1 MDEEDLLRHRIGT
14 SLAVIIVSL
23 LGSGLQAQS
32 HAPGATTTGALFDP
46 TRPSPVIPSVLPSA
60 IRHTTISSEEYYR
73 RKQTLRQRAPVSIGP
88 PGLELIDLLN
98 TGRAPS
104 SLPLQ
109 PLALSP
115 SISFEGI
122 GQTLLTPPGPDLAAG
137 PSDIILVVNS
147 SIARYGRDGQQTS
160 LMTLQQWFSNILP
173 TICPHGIGACRILD
187 PSIRYDSLHGRFL
200 LSAFSED
207 ALTRKTYFVLSV
219 SNGAT
224 YGGGW
229 KNWALE
235 GSLNGTAQTVFEVD
249 FPRAGYDN
257 NAVYLTANMFDV
269 SSNVLQ
275 YAKIRILKKSEL
287 YNPAAATL
295 TFQDI
300 WNLKNEDNSTATSI
314 SPIQLRGQ
322 PGTGVPAGILI
333 NASDAAAAT
342 YLTLWRIDNPTSATP
357 AAVRTTLGNVWT
369 YDLPALVPQ
378 QGSALKIDP
387 GDTRILRAIVRN
399 GVLYTARNTGYASAA
414 STVTYDRI
422 DLASNKVTLQA
433 RQVNGN
439 FFFPAFDIPASQGP
453 GNALPNKLITGT
465 TTGSS
470 GALTYAGISEVKAGE
485 DAFEADGRWG
495 DYFGGAIDPIQGGL
509 WTYGEYAK
517 PRNTTSGRWGTWAAY
532 FPMTTSPQFTDVLNS
547 SPFYDFINVL
557 RLWSITTGC
566 GTGLYCPDDPVTR
579 GQMAVF
585 VIRALLGGNFTAPA
599 TPSFTDVPTTHPFF
613 NYIQKLKDLGITSGC
628 TATTFC
634 PDDPV
639 TRGQMAAFVIR
650 GKMRGLYG
658 GDTFPFPQTPFFTD
672 VATAHP
678 FFRFVQQ
685 MRDLGVTSGCTA
697 TTYCPDANVTREQM
711 AAFIVRAF
719 LN

>member
-1 MDEEDLLRHRIGT
+1 M
-14 SLAVIIVSL
+14 
-23 LGSGLQAQS
+23 
-32 HAPGATTTGALFDP
+32 
-46 TRPSPVIPSVLPSA
+46 
-60 IRHTTISSEEYYR
+60 
-73 RKQTLRQRAPVSIGP
+73 
-88 PGLELIDLLN
+88 
-98 TGRAPS
+98 
-104 SLPLQ
+104 
-109 PLALSP
+109 
-115 SISFEGI
+115 
-122 GQTLLTPPGPDLAAG
+122 
-137 PSDIILVVNS
+137 VVNS
-147 SIARYGRDGQQTS
+147 SVARYSKDGQQTS
-160 LMTLQQWFSNILP
+160 LMTLQQWFNNIVP
-173 TICPHGIGACRILD
+173 TICPHGIGACRFLD

-207 ALTRKTYFVLSV
+207 ALTLKTYFVLSV

-224 YGGGW
+224 YDGGW

-235 GSLNGTAQTVFEVD
+235 GSLNGTTQTVFEVD

-257 NAVYLTANMFDV
+257 NAVYLTANMFNV

-287 YNPAAATL
+287 YNPATTTL

-300 WNLKNEDNSTATSI
+300 WNLKNEDNSIATSI

-322 PGTGVPAGILI
+322 PGAGIPSGILV

-357 AAVRTTLGNVWT
+357 AATRTTLKNIWS

-378 QGSALKIDP
+378 KGSVLKIDP

-399 GVLYTARNTGYASAA
+399 GILYTARNTGYTTDA

-422 DLASNKVTLQA
+422 DLVSSKVTLQA
-433 RQVNGN
+433 RQINGN

-465 TTGSS
+465 TTDAS
-470 GALTYAGISEVKAGE
+470 GALTYLGISEVKAGE
-485 DAFEADGRWG
+485 DAFEAGDRWG
-495 DYFGGAIDPIQGGL
+495 DYFGGTIDPVQGGL

-517 PRNTTSGRWGTWAAY
+517 PRNTASGRWGTWAAY

-566 GTGLYCPDDPVTR
+566 KTGQYCPTDNVTR

-585 VIRALLGGNFTAPA
+585 VIRALLGDNFTAPT
-599 TPSFTDVPTTHPFF
+599 TPAFTDVPATHPFF

-650 GKMRGLYG
+650 GKLRSLYG
-658 GDTFPFPQTPFFTD
+658 GDTFPFPSTAFFTD
-672 VATAHP
+672 VPTTHP
-678 FFRFVQQ
+678 FFRFVQE
-685 MRDLGVTSGCTA
+685 MRDLGVTNGCTA
-697 TTYCPDANVTREQM
+697 TTYCPDTNVTREQM

>member
-1 MDEEDLLRHRIGT
+1 MSTTAASRHCASAPPFPSALPASRYSISSTSAALL
-14 SLAVIIVSL
+14 
-23 LGSGLQAQS
+23 
-32 HAPGATTTGALFDP
+32 P
-46 TRPSPVIPSVLPSA
+46 PSPS
-60 IRHTTISSEEYYR
+60 T
-73 RKQTLRQRAPVSIGP
+73 
-88 PGLELIDLLN
+88 
-98 TGRAPS
+98 
-104 SLPLQ
+104 
-109 PLALSP
+109 
-115 SISFEGI
+115 SFEGI
-122 GQTLLTPPGPDLAAG
+122 QQTLLTPPDPDLAAG
-137 PSDIILVVNS
+137 PSDIVMVVNS
-147 SIARYGRDGQQTS
+147 SVARYSKDGQQTS
-160 LMTLQQWFSNILP
+160 LMTLQQWFSNIVP
-173 TICPHGIGACRILD
+173 TICPHGIGACRFLD

-207 ALTRKTYFVLSV
+207 ALTLKTYFVLSV
-219 SNGAT
+219 SNGAA
-224 YGGGW
+224 YDGGW

-235 GSLNGTAQTVFEVD
+235 GSLNGTTQTVFEAD

-287 YNPAAATL
+287 YNPATTTL

-300 WNLKNEDNSTATSI
+300 WNLKNEDNSIATSI

-322 PGTGVPAGILI
+322 PGAGLPSGILV

-357 AAVRTTLGNVWT
+357 AATRATLKNVWS

-378 QGSALKIDP
+378 KGSALKIDP

-399 GVLYTARNTGYASAA
+399 GILYTARNTGYTTGA

-422 DLASNKVTLQA
+422 DLASSKVTLQA

-465 TTGSS
+465 STDAS
-470 GALTYAGISEVKAGE
+470 GALTYLGISEVKAGE
-485 DAFEADGRWG
+485 DAFEAGSRWG
-495 DYFGGAIDPIQGGL
+495 DYFGGTIDPVQGGL

-517 PRNTTSGRWGTWAAY
+517 PRNTASGRWGTWAAY

-547 SPFYDFINVL
+547 NPFYDFINVL

-566 GTGLYCPDDPVTR
+566 MTGQYCPTDNVTR

-585 VIRALLGGNFTAPA
+585 VIRALLGDNFTAPT
-599 TPSFTDVPTTHPFF
+599 TPSFTDVPATHPFF

-634 PDDPV
+634 PDASV

-650 GKMRGLYG
+650 GKLRSLYG
-658 GDTFPFPQTPFFTD
+658 GDTFPFPSTAFFTD
-672 VATAHP
+672 VPTAHP
-678 FFRFVQQ
+678 FFGFIQE
-685 MRDLGVTSGCTA
+685 MRDLGVTNGCTA

>member
-1 MDEEDLLRHRIGT
+1 MRHPVGT

-23 LGSGLQAQS
+23 LASPLRAQS
-32 HAPGATTTGALFDP
+32 HASGATTTGALFDP
-46 TRPSPVIPSVLPSA
+46 TKPSPAIPSVLPGA
-60 IRHTTISSEEYYR
+60 VRHTTLPLDEYYR
-73 RKQTLRQRAPVSIGP
+73 RKQELRQRAPVSIGP
-88 PGLELIDLLN
+88 PGLEVLDLLN
-98 TGRAPS
+98 LGRAPS

-115 SISFEGI
+115 STSFEGI
-122 GQTLLTPPGPDLAAG
+122 QQTLLTPPDPDLAAG
-137 PSDIILVVNS
+137 PSDIVMVVNS
-147 SIARYGRDGQQTS
+147 SVARYGKDGQQTS
-160 LMTLQQWFSNILP
+160 LMTLQQWFSNIVP
-173 TICPHGIGACRILD
+173 TICPHGIGACRFLD

-207 ALTRKTYFVLSV
+207 ALTLKTYFVLSV

-224 YGGGW
+224 YDGGW

-235 GSLNGTAQTVFEVD
+235 GSLNGTTQTVFEVD

-257 NAVYLTANMFDV
+257 NAVYLTANMFNV

-287 YNPAAATL
+287 YNPATTTL

-300 WNLKNEDNSTATSI
+300 WNLKNEDSSIATSI

-322 PGTGVPAGILI
+322 PGAGVPSGILV

-342 YLTLWRIDNPTSATP
+342 YLTLWRIDSPTSATP
-357 AAVRTTLGNVWT
+357 AATRTTLKNVWS

-378 QGSALKIDP
+378 KGSVLKIDP

-399 GVLYTARNTGYASAA
+399 GVLYTARNTGYTTDP

-433 RQVNGN
+433 RQINGN

-465 TTGSS
+465 STDAA
-470 GALTYAGISEVKAGE
+470 GALTYLGISEVKAGE
-485 DAFEADGRWG
+485 DTFEAGSRWG
-495 DYFGGAIDPIQGGL
+495 DYFGGTIDPVQGGL

-517 PRNTTSGRWGTWAAY
+517 PRNTASGRWGTWAAY
-532 FPMTTSPQFTDVLNS
+532 FPMTTSPQFTDVFNS

-566 GTGLYCPDDPVTR
+566 KTGQYCPTDNVTR

-585 VIRALLGGNFTAPA
+585 VIRALLGDNFTAPA
-599 TPSFTDVPTTHPFF
+599 TPSFTDVPATHPFF

-634 PDDPV
+634 PDAPV

-650 GKMRGLYG
+650 GKLRSLYG
-658 GDTFPFPQTPFFTD
+658 GDTFPFPSTAFFTD
-672 VATAHP
+672 VPTTHP
-678 FFRFVQQ
+678 FFGFVQE
-685 MRDLGVTSGCTA
+685 MRDLGVTNGCTT
-697 TTYCPDANVTREQM
+697 TTYCPDTNVTREQM